1 MQKLTKKRSKKVG
14 LPPGSLIH
22 IGEKKKEGTK
32 ISIQDYDE
40 TNFQEKEAKTIDEC
54 FLLKDKPTVT
64 WINVDGIHQIEI

>member
-32 ISIQDYDE
+32 RDD
-40 TNFQEKEAKTIDEC
+40 FFA
-54 FLLKDKPTVT
+54 DKP
-64 WINVDGIHQIEI
+64 Q